1 MKRRNEVQQI
11 LCTFVQ
17 LQTGFLGTAIILPIL
32 TQIGAADVAY
42 RLLLQRGDP
51 SWLYSVD
58 QGATTI
64 WERWNS
70 FTLEKG
76 FGPVSMNSFNHYAYG
91 AAAEWMAGYMA
102 GIMYD
107 FERPGF
113 AHIIFRPYP
122 NRAIHSV
129 GCEFDSPQGTIASN
143 WAYTETGFVY
153 EITVPAGTTGT
164 VYWPL
169 AEGSPSVRGE
179 GAAYIGTQGDR
190 AVYEAGAGAFR
201 FAAIP

>member
-1 MKRRNEVQQI
+1 
-11 LCTFVQ
+11 
-17 LQTGFLGTAIILPIL
+17 
-32 TQIGAADVAY
+32 
-42 RLLLQRGDP
+42 
-51 SWLYSVD
+51 
-58 QGATTI
+58 

-107 FERPGF
+107 FDRPGF

-122 NRAIHSV
+122 NRAINTV
-129 GCEFDSPQGTIASN
+129 DCEFDSPHGTIVSN
-143 WAYTETGFVY
+143 WAYSETGFVY
-153 EITVPAGTTGT
+153 EITVPIGTTGT

-169 AEGSPSVRGE
+169 AEGEPAVRGE

-190 AVYEAGAGAFR
+190 AVYEVGAGEFR
-201 FAAIP
+201 FTAIP